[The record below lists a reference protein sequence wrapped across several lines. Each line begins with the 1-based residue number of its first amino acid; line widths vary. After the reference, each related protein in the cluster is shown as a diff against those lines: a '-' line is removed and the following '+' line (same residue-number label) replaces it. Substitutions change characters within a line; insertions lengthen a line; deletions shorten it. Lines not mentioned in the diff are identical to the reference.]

1 MFYFASHIFRA
12 CYDKSNGFTLQKT
25 LQFDK
30 SAIMRG
36 AEFSGIKSVKEKKG
50 VKNLNRV
57 VYTGNVTGMSP
68 ISAKFMLQFTCLS
81 TDYVLGLCKVMQRTE
96 KENVAGNFRPVG
108 GNSLKDDSLM

>member
-1 MFYFASHIFRA
+1 
-12 CYDKSNGFTLQKT
+12 
-25 LQFDK
+25 
-30 SAIMRG
+30 MRG